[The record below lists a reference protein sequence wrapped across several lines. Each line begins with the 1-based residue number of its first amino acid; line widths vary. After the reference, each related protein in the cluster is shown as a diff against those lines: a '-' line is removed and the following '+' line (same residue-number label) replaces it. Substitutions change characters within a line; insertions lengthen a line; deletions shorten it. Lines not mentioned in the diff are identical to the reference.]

1 MAALRQYAPEL
12 RQMAGGSSAAGGPVR
27 DLVQMVA
34 NRVADHLGA
43 AGQRGRSKLQAAEA
57 AKQEEAAKLR
67 QTRHEWAL
75 KAEYDKKKGLSPTT
89 VVNAAARLAAASTK
103 DTGGDPIDAMP
114 RAVDA
119 VRNAAVL
126 PEPSEDDEDGGSMLP
141 SHLLSVLE

>member
-1 MAALRQYAPEL
+1 
-12 RQMAGGSSAAGGPVR
+12 
-27 DLVQMVA
+27 MVA
-34 NRVADHLGA
+34 NRVVDHLGA
-43 AGQRGRSKLQAAEA
+43 AGQRRRSKLQAAEA